1 MVAQDLGILNATIE
15 IPSDYTRVE
24 EETIFINEAK
34 GCFMMMD
41 YLWNIDGPIYSL
53 ADVESQ
59 REAIAANLMQNLFE
73 VSDYQILAAGPDQVG
88 SAGAYQIYLEVTD
101 SEGVSN
107 EVVIMAVEGYDFGCY
122 FIITSYPKGDK
133 AAEAEIHSIIQS
145 FKSNGAPETTYKM
158 YYGSKSGVKVI
169 VDDAVAAGRVM
180 DTTVN
185 LGEAG
190 AAAELVIYPTDAA
203 MEAGF
208 GSATPDSGIVEIGN
222 AGQLGMSSPEEV
234 LQFQRDVASSAGVSV
249 GETYTSQSGGV
260 EWLCMDWTM
269 NEFTFSVASA
279 MIDGKCY
286 AVSCMFNSSNKDAV
300 VALYQQAMESVRA
313 WEG

>member
-1 MVAQDLGILNATIE
+1 
-15 IPSDYTRVE
+15 SDYTRVE

-34 GCFMMMD
+34 GCGMMMD

-59 REAIAANLMQNLFE
+59 REAIAAILMQNLLE
-73 VSDYQILAAGPDQVG
+73 VSDYQILAAGPAQVG
-88 SAGAYQIYLEVTD
+88 SAGAYQIYLEGTD

-122 FIITSYPKGDK
+122 FIMTSYRKGDK

-190 AAAELVIYPTDAA
+190 AVAELVIYPTDAA
-203 MEAGF
+203 VEAGF
-208 GSATPDSGIVEIGN
+208 GSATPDKIGR
-222 AGQLGMSSPEEV
+222 ASCRERGEKREGDGRGGQG
-234 LQFQRDVASSAGVSV
+234 R
-249 GETYTSQSGGV
+249 
-260 EWLCMDWTM
+260 
-269 NEFTFSVASA
+269 
-279 MIDGKCY
+279 
-286 AVSCMFNSSNKDAV
+286 
-300 VALYQQAMESVRA
+300 RR
-313 WEG
+313 